1 MGMENGPAIAAWA
14 ECSNATAVAAGVAL
28 AQGRFDETEELGDAA
43 QRLMRWAGFPPAAQL
58 LYPVLACARTLRG
71 NFDEAHAALDA
82 WESVSSPGVR
92 RFRALVHAH
101 AGNLDEVPPH
111 RARTLSEAP
120 KTFELASIAAAI
132 EIGDLIHDIERIEW
146 AMPGIEYFAERGVRF
161 DLGWCTFVP
170 RLAGVAALRLDRL
183 DDARRWLDL
192 ATTEAERSGATIE
205 ATRVADALARLQT
218 ASSR

>member
-1 MGMENGPAIAAWA
+1 M
-14 ECSNATAVAAGVAL
+14 
-28 AQGRFDETEELGDAA
+28 
-43 QRLMRWAGFPPAAQL
+43 
-58 LYPVLACARTLRG
+58 
-71 NFDEAHAALDA
+71 
-82 WESVSSPGVR
+82 
-92 RFRALVHAH
+92 
-101 AGNLDEVPPH
+101 
-111 RARTLSEAP
+111 
-120 KTFELASIAAAI
+120 
-132 EIGDLIHDIERIEW
+132 
-146 AMPGIEYFAERGVRF
+146 RF